1 MFMDSHCHI
10 EDDEIAFRAG
20 AAGVGVILNAG
31 KDLDEAAAQ
40 LLMCERMGRLRA
52 EQRAAGG
59 VGLNGVAGELNG
71 TGAGGEEGTGAG
83 DGGGGSGENG
93 GSGETGEDGRGS
105 EVRGGA
111 ARRIIPQMWTSAGV
125 HPDSAPE
132 KLGRIGVAEIVR
144 AAEHPKV
151 IAIGECGLDYHYGA
165 DAKAEQKEMFA
176 RHIEAAGITGLPL
189 MIHQREAEDDMLD
202 MLRRGAEKF
211 GGLAGVIHCFTSTQ
225 AFADAVRELGFYI
238 SASGIVTFKSGA
250 DVAAVFASYPADK
263 ILIETDS
270 PYLAPVPY
278 RGKTNEPAFVVKT
291 AEKIAAIKGLT
302 IEETARITTDNF
314 FKLYRKAKR

>member
-1 MFMDSHCHI
+1 MFTDSHCHI
-10 EDDEIAFRAG
+10 EDDETAFRAG
-20 AAGVGVILNAG
+20 AAGVGAILNAG

-40 LLMCERMGRLRA
+40 LQMCERMDRLRA
-52 EQRAAGG
+52 EQRVAGG
-59 VGLNGVAGELNG
+59 VGLNGGG
-71 TGAGGEEGTGAG
+71 TG
-83 DGGGGSGENG
+83 GENG

-105 EVRGGA
+105 EVRGVA
-111 ARRIIPQMWTSAGV
+111 ARRIIPQMWTSAGI

-291 AEKIAAIKGLT
+291 VEKIAAIRGLT

>member
-1 MFMDSHCHI
+1 MFTDSHCHI
-10 EDDEIAFRAG
+10 EDDATAFRAG
-20 AAGVGVILNAG
+20 EAGVGVILNAG

-40 LLMCERMGRLRA
+40 LLMCERMDSLRA
-52 EQRAAGG
+52 AQSAAGRG
-59 VGLNGVAGELNG
+59 GPAGVAGELNG
-71 TGAGGEEGTGAG
+71 TGAGGGEGTGAG
-83 DGGGGSGENG
+83 DGDGGSGENEQSAG
-93 GSGETGEDGRGS
+93 WGS
-105 EVRGGA
+105 EACGGTMK
-111 ARRIIPQMWTSAGV
+111 RIIPQMWTSAGV
-125 HPDSAPE
+125 HPDSAPN

-202 MLRRGAEKF
+202 MLRCGAEKF
-211 GGLAGVIHCFTSTQ
+211 GGLVGVIHCFTSTQ

>member
-1 MFMDSHCHI
+1 MFTDSHCHI
-10 EDDEIAFRAG
+10 EDDATAFRAG
-20 AAGVGVILNAG
+20 EAGVGVILNAG

-40 LLMCERMGRLRA
+40 LLMCERMDSLRA
-52 EQRAAGG
+52 AQSAAGRG
-59 VGLNGVAGELNG
+59 GPAGVAGELNG
-71 TGAGGEEGTGAG
+71 TGAGGGEGTGAG
-83 DGGGGSGENG
+83 DVDGGSGENEQ
-93 GSGETGEDGRGS
+93 SAGRGS
-105 EVRGGA
+105 EACGGTMK
-111 ARRIIPQMWTSAGV
+111 RIIPQMWTSAGV
-125 HPDSAPE
+125 HPDSAPN

-202 MLRRGAEKF
+202 MLRCGAEKF

-263 ILIETDS
+263 ILSLIH
-270 PYLAPVPY
+270 
-278 RGKTNEPAFVVKT
+278 
-291 AEKIAAIKGLT
+291 I
-302 IEETARITTDNF
+302 
-314 FKLYRKAKR
+314 

>member
-1 MFMDSHCHI
+1 MFTDSHCHI
-10 EDDEIAFRAG
+10 EDDETVFRAG

-40 LLMCERMGRLRA
+40 LQMCERMDRLRA

-59 VGLNGVAGELNG
+59 VGLNGGG
-71 TGAGGEEGTGAG
+71 TG
-83 DGGGGSGENG
+83 GENG
-93 GSGETGEDGRGS
+93 GSGEMNEDGRGS
-105 EVRGGA
+105 EVCGGA
-111 ARRIIPQMWTSAGV
+111 VRRIIPQMWTSAGI

-132 KLGRIGVAEIVR
+132 KLGRIGVAEILR

-291 AEKIAAIKGLT
+291 AEKIAAIRGLT

>member
-1 MFMDSHCHI
+1 MFTDSHCHI
-10 EDDEIAFRAG
+10 EDDATAFRAG
-20 AAGVGVILNAG
+20 EAGVGVILNAG

-40 LLMCERMGRLRA
+40 LLMCERMDRLRA
-52 EQRAAGG
+52 AQSAAGRG
-59 VGLNGVAGELNG
+59 GSAGVAGELNG
-71 TGAGGEEGTGAG
+71 TGAGGGEGSGAG
-83 DGGGGSGENG
+83 DGDGGSGENEQ
-93 GSGETGEDGRGS
+93 SAGRGS
-105 EVRGGA
+105 EACGGIMK
-111 ARRIIPQMWTSAGV
+111 RIIPQMWTSAGV
-125 HPDSAPE
+125 HPDSAPN
-132 KLGRIGVAEIVR
+132 KLGRIGAAEIVR

-250 DVAAVFASYPADK
+250 DVAAVLHR
-263 ILIETDS
+263 I
-270 PYLAPVPY
+270 
-278 RGKTNEPAFVVKT
+278 RQ
-291 AEKIAAIKGLT
+291 IKS
-302 IEETARITTDNF
+302 
-314 FKLYRKAKR
+314 

>member
-1 MFMDSHCHI
+1 MFTDSHCHI
-10 EDDEIAFRAG
+10 EDDATAFRAG
-20 AAGVGVILNAG
+20 EAGVGVILNAG

-40 LLMCERMGRLRA
+40 LLMCERMDSLRA
-52 EQRAAGG
+52 VQSAAGRG
-59 VGLNGVAGELNG
+59 GPAGVAGELNG
-71 TGAGGEEGTGAG
+71 TGAGGGEGTGAG
-83 DGGGGSGENG
+83 DGDGGSGENEQ
-93 GSGETGEDGRGS
+93 SAGRGS
-105 EVRGGA
+105 EACGGTMK
-111 ARRIIPQMWTSAGV
+111 RIIPQMWTSAGV
-125 HPDSAPE
+125 HPDSAPN
-132 KLGRIGVAEIVR
+132 KLERIGVAEIVR
-144 AAEHPKV
+144 AVEHPKV

-278 RGKTNEPAFVVKT
+278 RGKTNEPAFVAKT

>member
-1 MFMDSHCHI
+1 MFTDSHCHI
-10 EDDEIAFRAG
+10 EDDATAFRAG
-20 AAGVGVILNAG
+20 EAGVGVILNAG
-31 KDLDEAAAQ
+31 KDLDEAATQ
-40 LLMCERMGRLRA
+40 LLMCERMDRLRA
-52 EQRAAGG
+52 AQNATGKGEPA
-59 VGLNGVAGELNG
+59 GVAGELNG
-71 TGAGGEEGTGAG
+71 TGAGDG
-83 DGGGGSGENG
+83 DGGSGENEQ
-93 GSGETGEDGRGS
+93 SAGRGS
-105 EVRGGA
+105 EACDGTMK
-111 ARRIIPQMWTSAGV
+111 RIIPQMWTSAGV
-125 HPDSAPE
+125 HPDSAPN

-144 AAEHPKV
+144 VAEHPKV

-291 AEKIAAIKGLT
+291 AEKIAVIKGLT

>member
-1 MFMDSHCHI
+1 MFTDSHCNI
-10 EDDEIAFRAG
+10 EDDATAFRAG
-20 AAGVGVILNAG
+20 EAGVGVILNAG

-40 LLMCERMGRLRA
+40 LLMCERMDSLRA
-52 EQRAAGG
+52 AQSAAGRG
-59 VGLNGVAGELNG
+59 GPAGVAGELNG
-71 TGAGGEEGTGAG
+71 TGAGGGEGTGAG
-83 DGGGGSGENG
+83 DGDGGSGENEQ
-93 GSGETGEDGRGS
+93 SAGRGS
-105 EVRGGA
+105 EACGGTMK
-111 ARRIIPQMWTSAGV
+111 RIIPQMWTSAGV
-125 HPDSAPE
+125 HPDSAPN

-202 MLRRGAEKF
+202 MLRCGAEKF
-211 GGLAGVIHCFTSTQ
+211 GGLVGVIHCFTSTQ

>member
-1 MFMDSHCHI
+1 MFTDSHCHI
-10 EDDEIAFRAG
+10 EDDETAFRAG
-20 AAGVGVILNAG
+20 AAGVGAILNAG

-40 LLMCERMGRLRA
+40 LQMCERMDRLRA
-52 EQRAAGG
+52 EQRVAGG
-59 VGLNGVAGELNG
+59 VGLNGGG
-71 TGAGGEEGTGAG
+71 TG
-83 DGGGGSGENG
+83 GENG

-105 EVRGGA
+105 EVRGVA

-189 MIHQREAEDDMLD
+189 MIHQREAEEDMLD

-291 AEKIAAIKGLT
+291 AEKIAAIRGLT

>member
-1 MFMDSHCHI
+1 MFTDSHCHI
-10 EDDEIAFRAG
+10 EDDATAFRAG
-20 AAGVGVILNAG
+20 EAGVGVILNAG

-40 LLMCERMGRLRA
+40 LLMCERMDSLRA
-52 EQRAAGG
+52 AQSAAGRG
-59 VGLNGVAGELNG
+59 GPAGVAGELNG
-71 TGAGGEEGTGAG
+71 TGAGGGEGTGAG
-83 DGGGGSGENG
+83 DGDGGSGENEQ
-93 GSGETGEDGRGS
+93 SAGRGS
-105 EVRGGA
+105 EACGGTMK
-111 ARRIIPQMWTSAGV
+111 RIIPQMWTSAGV
-125 HPDSAPE
+125 HPDSAPN

-211 GGLAGVIHCFTSTQ
+211 VGLAGVIHCFTSTQ
-225 AFADAVRELGFYI
+225 AFADAVRKLGFYI

>member
-1 MFMDSHCHI
+1 MFTDSHCHI
-10 EDDEIAFRAG
+10 EDDETVFRAG

-40 LLMCERMGRLRA
+40 LQMCERMDRLRA
-52 EQRAAGG
+52 EQGAAGMVGLNGDADELSGVGLDG
-59 VGLNGVAGELNG
+59 VGLNGGE
-71 TGAGGEEGTGAG
+71 TG
-83 DGGGGSGENG
+83 SENG
-93 GSGETGEDGRGS
+93 GSGEMNEDGRGS
-105 EVRGGA
+105 EACGGA
-111 ARRIIPQMWTSAGV
+111 ARRIIPQMWTSAGI

-165 DAKAEQKEMFA
+165 DAKPEQKEMFA

>member
-1 MFMDSHCHI
+1 MRADGQS
-10 EDDEIAFRAG
+10 AG
-20 AAGVGVILNAG
+20 AQS
-31 KDLDEAAAQ
+31 AAD
-40 LLMCERMGRLRA
+40 RGRPA
-52 EQRAAGG
+52 
-59 VGLNGVAGELNG
+59 GVAGELNG
-71 TGAGGEEGTGAG
+71 TGAGGGEGTGAG
-83 DGGGGSGENG
+83 DGDGGSGENEQ
-93 GSGETGEDGRGS
+93 SAGRGS
-105 EVRGGA
+105 EACSGTMK
-111 ARRIIPQMWTSAGV
+111 RIIPQMWTSAGV
-125 HPDSAPE
+125 HPDSAPN

-211 GGLAGVIHCFTSTQ
+211 GGLAGVIHCFTSMQ

-278 RGKTNEPAFVVKT
+278 RGKTNEPAFVAKT

>member
-1 MFMDSHCHI
+1 MFTDSHCHI
-10 EDDEIAFRAG
+10 EDDATAFRAG
-20 AAGVGVILNAG
+20 EAGVDVILNAG

-40 LLMCERMGRLRA
+40 LLMCERMDSLRA
-52 EQRAAGG
+52 AQSAAGRG
-59 VGLNGVAGELNG
+59 GPAGVAGELNG
-71 TGAGGEEGTGAG
+71 TGAGGGEGTGAG
-83 DGGGGSGENG
+83 DGDGGSGENEQ
-93 GSGETGEDGRGS
+93 SAGRGS
-105 EVRGGA
+105 EACGGTMK
-111 ARRIIPQMWTSAGV
+111 RIIPQMWTSAGV
-125 HPDSAPE
+125 HPDSAPN

-202 MLRRGAEKF
+202 MLRCGAEKF
-211 GGLAGVIHCFTSTQ
+211 GGLVGVIHCFTSTQ

>member
-1 MFMDSHCHI
+1 MFTDSHCHI
-10 EDDEIAFRAG
+10 EDDATAFRAG
-20 AAGVGVILNAG
+20 EAGVGVILNAG

-40 LLMCERMGRLRA
+40 LLMCERMDRLRA
-52 EQRAAGG
+52 AQSVAGRG
-59 VGLNGVAGELNG
+59 EPAGVAGELNG
-71 TGAGGEEGTGAG
+71 TGAGDG
-83 DGGGGSGENG
+83 DGGSGGNEQSV
-93 GSGETGEDGRGS
+93 GRGS
-105 EVRGGA
+105 EACGGTMK
-111 ARRIIPQMWTSAGV
+111 RIIPQMWTSAGV
-125 HPDSAPE
+125 HPDSAPN

-250 DVAAVFASYPADK
+250 DVAAVFVSYPADK

-278 RGKTNEPAFVVKT
+278 RGKTNEPAFVAKT

>member
-1 MFMDSHCHI
+1 MFTDSHCHI
-10 EDDEIAFRAG
+10 EDDETAFRAG

-31 KDLDEAAAQ
+31 KDLDEVAAQ
-40 LLMCERMGRLRA
+40 LQMCERMDRLRA
-52 EQRAAGG
+52 EQRAADG
-59 VGLNGVAGELNG
+59 VGLNGGG
-71 TGAGGEEGTGAG
+71 TGGE
-83 DGGGGSGENG
+83 DGGSGEMN
-93 GSGETGEDGRGS
+93 EDGRGGGN
-105 EVRGGA
+105 GGA
-111 ARRIIPQMWTSAGV
+111 VRRIIPQMWTSAGI
-125 HPDSAPE
+125 HPDSAPG

-165 DAKAEQKEMFA
+165 DAKPEQKEMFA
-176 RHIEAAGITGLPL
+176 RHIKAAGITGLPL

-225 AFADAVRELGFYI
+225 VFADAVRELGFYI

-291 AEKIAAIKGLT
+291 AEKIAAIRGLT

>member
-1 MFMDSHCHI
+1 MFTDSHCHI
-10 EDDEIAFRAG
+10 EDDATAFRAG
-20 AAGVGVILNAG
+20 EAGVGVILNAG

-40 LLMCERMGRLRA
+40 LLMCERMDSLRA
-52 EQRAAGG
+52 AQSAAGRG
-59 VGLNGVAGELNG
+59 GPAGVAGELNG
-71 TGAGGEEGTGAG
+71 TGAGGGEGTGAG
-83 DGGGGSGENG
+83 DGDGGSGENAQ
-93 GSGETGEDGRGS
+93 SAGRGS
-105 EVRGGA
+105 EACGGTMK
-111 ARRIIPQMWTSAGV
+111 RIIPQMWTSAGV
-125 HPDSAPE
+125 HPDSAPN
-132 KLGRIGVAEIVR
+132 KLGRSGVAEIVR

-202 MLRRGAEKF
+202 MLRCGAEKF
-211 GGLAGVIHCFTSTQ
+211 GGLVGVIHCFTSTQ

-250 DVAAVFASYPADK
+250 DVSAVFASYPADK

>member
-1 MFMDSHCHI
+1 MFTDSHCHI
-10 EDDEIAFRAG
+10 EDDATAFRAG
-20 AAGVGVILNAG
+20 EAGVGVILNAG

-40 LLMCERMGRLRA
+40 LLMCERMDRLRA
-52 EQRAAGG
+52 AQSAAGRG
-59 VGLNGVAGELNG
+59 GSAGVAGELNG
-71 TGAGGEEGTGAG
+71 TGAGDG
-83 DGGGGSGENG
+83 DGGSGENEQ
-93 GSGETGEDGRGS
+93 SAGRGS
-105 EVRGGA
+105 EACSGTMK
-111 ARRIIPQMWTSAGV
+111 RIIPQMWTSAGV
-125 HPDSAPE
+125 HPDSAPN

-278 RGKTNEPAFVVKT
+278 RGKTNEPAFVAKT

>member
-1 MFMDSHCHI
+1 MFTDSHCHI
-10 EDDEIAFRAG
+10 EDDETAFRAG

-40 LLMCERMGRLRA
+40 LQMCERMDRLRA
-52 EQRAAGG
+52 EQGAAGMVGLNGDADELSGVGLDG
-59 VGLNGVAGELNG
+59 VGLNG
-71 TGAGGEEGTGAG
+71 
-83 DGGGGSGENG
+83 
-93 GSGETGEDGRGS
+93 GEDGGS
-105 EVRGGA
+105 EACGSE
-111 ARRIIPQMWTSAGV
+111 ARRIIPQMWTSAGI

-202 MLRRGAEKF
+202 LLRRGAEKF

-291 AEKIAAIKGLT
+291 AEKIAAIRGLT